1 MLIDDFLPSYHVAS
15 HHELLLRAP
24 ADRAYQAIWQADL
37 GASFAVKVLLALRA
51 VPALLSERKFP
62 PSTSRRLTLRDV
74 LLHGFC
80 LLAENPGREVVIGIA
95 GRFWRLSGNLEPSD
109 PAEFRKP
116 LPPGIA
122 RAVWSFVVSERGADS
137 SLVET
142 ETRVACGDEASLKRF
157 RLYWSVVGPFSG
169 FIRTRMLNAIRAAAE
184 TSGLLVVRGTRE

>member
-1 MLIDDFLPSYHVAS
+1 MLIDDFLPSYHVSS
-15 HHELLLRAP
+15 HHELLVRAP
-24 ADRAYQAIWQADL
+24 ADRAYEAIWQADL
-37 GASFAVKVLLALRA
+37 GSSFAVKLLLTLRA
-51 VPALLSERKFP
+51 VPARLSERKFP
-62 PSTSRRLTLRDV
+62 PSTSPRLTLRDV

-80 LLAENPGREVVIGIA
+80 LLAEDPGRELVIGIA

-116 LPPGIA
+116 LPPGMA
-122 RAVWSFVVSERGADS
+122 RAVWSFVVSESGADS

-157 RLYWSVVGPFSG
+157 RRYWSVVGPFSG

-184 TSGLLVVRGTRE
+184 TA